1 MQNMCSNSLRYVNIH
16 LNREY
21 KETILDNWKTQ
32 DVSQFTLTS
41 DSNPRSA
48 GKYEVRQIKEEEHH
62 NFELCET

>member
-1 MQNMCSNSLRYVNIH
+1 M
-16 LNREY
+16 
-21 KETILDNWKTQ
+21 ILDNWKTQ

-62 NFELCET
+62 NFSELCHSEAKNVSRTDAVLIRF